1 MYNKAPESSP
11 QWNIEMEHVVVTF
24 SSRLT
29 SLPRALRFTVVERR
43 SLEESLAL
51 DPNEVV
57 FYRIL
62 RPVVDSAKQVVSSRL
77 RLFHGER
84 VSPGGVGSVA

>member
-1 MYNKAPESSP
+1 MY
-11 QWNIEMEHVVVTF
+11 VVTSF
-24 SSRLT
+24 K
-29 SLPRALRFTVVERR
+29 PAYEFAGGELRFKVVERR

-57 FYRIL
+57 FDRIL